1 MKKINNI
8 IFTAVLALLFAF
20 GIGAASGSSAYAFQ
34 GSHFMK
40 HSALTKKTSKKT
52 KKGSGSKSKK
62 ALNKMGAGCL

>member
-8 IFTAVLALLFAF
+8 IFTAVLAVIFAF

-34 GSHFMK
+34 GGHFMK
-40 HSALTKKTSKKT
+40 HSAMTKKTSKKA

-62 ALNKMGAGCL
+62 SFK

>member
-8 IFTAVLALLFAF
+8 IFTVAIALLFAF

-34 GSHFMK
+34 GGHFMK
-40 HSALTKKTSKKT
+40 HSAMTKKTSKKA